1 VLTWADSSRA
11 QDVKEMRLKSAPF
24 RDDGFGKTSAATD
37 GTTPGSEIR
46 NPLGAIGIEGSAGK
60 SKDDQAI
67 QSPEAVDPLAGMA
80 AADKWGIKGLR
91 TLMNNYPDFHAMVV
105 GMDPA
110 TLGVDMSS
118 QE

>member
-1 VLTWADSSRA
+1 
-11 QDVKEMRLKSAPF
+11 MRN
-24 RDDGFGKTSAATD
+24 T
-37 GTTPGSEIR
+37 
-46 NPLGAIGIEGSAGK
+46 LGAIWVEGSADQLT
-60 SKDDQAI
+60 DDKVI
-67 QSPEAVDPLAGMA
+67 QSPEAVDPLAGMPA
-80 AADKWGIKGLR
+80 VDKWGIKGLR